1 MCAVDENRAGRQYE
15 MVGVAGMTL
24 TSARS
29 QVRQADNMRS
39 VSAEGLSL
47 GILMNAS
54 VDVDFGNRRR
64 EHFATTDG
72 FLLSC
77 REPIEMLHAFRKAS
91 EPRIVFLH
99 IPPEALDRISLAA
112 SIVGLPSSPD
122 GLSSLRSWKPNS
134 SLVMVAQQIADCRY
148 TGPVREL
155 YLQGKALELL
165 SMALN
170 SLDDGE
176 AAFPIPAAN
185 RTERLIA
192 ARDIL
197 LAEFKAPPSLDA
209 LSSRVGICTTAL
221 TSGFR
226 AMFGM
231 SVTDFIQ
238 DQRLEHA
245 RLAIVEG
252 RLSVSQ
258 AAYSVGLSPAY
269 FSTIF
274 RRRFGEPPSKVLQR
288 HHR

>member
-1 MCAVDENRAGRQYE
+1 MDEKRGAGQYE
-15 MVGVAGMTL
+15 TVSVAAMTL
-24 TSARS
+24 TSGRGR
-29 QVRQADNMRS
+29 VRQADRTRS

-54 VDVDFGNRRR
+54 VDVDFDNRRR
-64 EHFATTDG
+64 EHFAAADG

-77 REPIEMLHAFRKAS
+77 REPIEMLHVFRQAS

-99 IPPEALDRISLAA
+99 IPPEALESFGRAA
-112 SIVGLPSSPD
+112 SVAGSPVSHD
-122 GLSSLRSWKPNS
+122 AIQSLRSWKPNS
-134 SLVMVAQQIADCRY
+134 SLLTVAQQIMDCRY
-148 TGPVREL
+148 TGCVREL

-165 SMALN
+165 SMTLN
-170 SLDDGE
+170 SLDQDGDS
-176 AAFPIPAAN
+176 ASPMSIAS

-197 LAEFKAPPSLDA
+197 LAEYRTPPSLDA

-231 SVTDFIQ
+231 SVIDFIQ

-274 RRRFGEPPSKVLQR
+274 RRRFGEPPSKILRRRQR
-288 HHR
+288 

>member
-1 MCAVDENRAGRQYE
+1 MDENRAGGQYE
-15 MVGVAGMTL
+15 TVRVADMTL
-24 TSARS
+24 TSGCS
-29 QVRQADNMRS
+29 QIRQADRTRS

-47 GILMNAS
+47 GVLMNAS
-54 VDVDFGNRRR
+54 VDVDFDNRRR
-64 EHFATTDG
+64 EHFAATDG

-77 REPIEMLHAFRKAS
+77 REPIEMLHVFRKAS

-99 IPPEALDRISLAA
+99 IPPEALDSFGLDANV
-112 SIVGLPSSPD
+112 VGSPASPD
-122 GLSSLRSWKPNS
+122 AILSLRSWKPNS
-134 SLVMVAQQIADCRY
+134 SLLTVAQQIVDCRY
-148 TGPVREL
+148 TGSVREL

-165 SMALN
+165 SMTLN
-170 SLDDGE
+170 SLDRGE
-176 AAFPIPAAN
+176 AASSISIAS

-197 LAEFKAPPSLDA
+197 LAEYRTPPSLDV

-238 DQRLEHA
+238 NQRLEHA
-245 RLAIVEG
+245 RLAIIEG

-274 RRRFGEPPSKVLQR
+274 RRRFGEPPSKVLRR
-288 HHR
+288 HPR

>member
-1 MCAVDENRAGRQYE
+1 MDEKRAAGQYE
-15 MVGVAGMTL
+15 TVRVAAMTL
-24 TSARS
+24 TSGRG
-29 QVRQADNMRS
+29 QVRQAERTRS

-47 GILMNAS
+47 GILMNAD
-54 VDVDFGNRRR
+54 VDVDFDNRRR
-64 EHFATTDG
+64 EHFAAADG

-77 REPIEMLHAFRKAS
+77 REPIEMLHVFRAAS

-99 IPPEALDRISLAA
+99 IPPEALESFGRAA
-112 SIVGLPSSPD
+112 SVAGSPASRD
-122 GLSSLRSWKPNS
+122 AIRSLRSWKPNS
-134 SLVMVAQQIADCRY
+134 SLLTVAQQIMECRY
-148 TGPVREL
+148 TGSVREL

-165 SMALN
+165 SMTLN
-170 SLDDGE
+170 SLDQGD
-176 AAFPIPAAN
+176 PASPMSMAS

-197 LAEFKAPPSLDA
+197 LAEYRTPPSLDA

-231 SVTDFIQ
+231 SVIDFIQ

-274 RRRFGEPPSKVLQR
+274 RRRFGEPPSKVR
-288 HHR
+288 RRPR

>member
-1 MCAVDENRAGRQYE
+1 MDEKHAAGRYE
-15 MVGVAGMTL
+15 TVSVAAMTL
-24 TSARS
+24 TSGRG
-29 QVRQADNMRS
+29 QVRQADRMRS

-54 VDVDFGNRRR
+54 VDVDFDNRRR
-64 EHFATTDG
+64 EHFSAADG

-77 REPIEMLHAFRKAS
+77 REPIEMLHVFRKAS

-99 IPPEALDRISLAA
+99 IPPEALESFGRAA
-112 SIVGLPSSPD
+112 SVAGAPASHDAIQ
-122 GLSSLRSWKPNS
+122 SLRSWKPTS
-134 SLVMVAQQIADCRY
+134 SLLTVAQQIMDCRY
-148 TGPVREL
+148 TGSVREL

-165 SMALN
+165 SMTLN
-170 SLDDGE
+170 SLDQDD
-176 AAFPIPAAN
+176 PASPMSIAS

-197 LAEFKAPPSLDA
+197 LAEYRAPPSLDV

-231 SVTDFIQ
+231 SVIDFIQ

-274 RRRFGEPPSKVLQR
+274 RRRFGEPPSKILPRRQR
-288 HHR
+288 